1 MALTMNGVSHK
12 PENNGIST
20 SEKNHQVE
28 IKNTDIPVTEGNGVL
43 VNSSQR
49 SHPDVESYSSVAD
62 ATVVQQSGGSNL
74 RINKPSSS
82 KLKKEQLI
90 ESMLAETK
98 ENGSVDVDLSNKQMH
113 SVPAALLQI
122 VQLQVSIN

>member
-1 MALTMNGVSHK
+1 MNGVSHK
-12 PENNGIST
+12 TENNGIST

-28 IKNTDIPVTEGNGVL
+28 IKNTNIPITEENGVL
-43 VNSSQR
+43 INSSQR

-62 ATVVQQSGGSNL
+62 ATVVQQSEGNL

-98 ENGSVDVDLSNKQMH
+98 ENGSFDVDLSNKQMH

-122 VQLQVSIN
+122 VQLQVSIRLSL

>member
-1 MALTMNGVSHK
+1 MALTMDGVSHK

-62 ATVVQQSGGSNL
+62 ATVVQQSEGNL

-122 VQLQVSIN
+122 VQLQVSVY